1 MTTPAQRRAFIL
13 VGLMILAS
21 WTPLAA
27 LPTASAHNGIVAEWG
42 SEGAN
47 DTGWLRMDATGA
59 NAAAGQM
66 AMSNLMLDFAPG
78 AEIENL
84 TFEIRVNG
92 SNGTWVEEP
101 QLLLPDAPASILD
114 WRGLG
119 SLGQQNDFINGDP
132 YSGRL
137 SPNSDSNA
145 GWVLPGGST
154 ITDVVIETLR
164 PADALVTTYRYD
176 VNVVDSAIHP
186 DDGRL
191 YIALDNSVIQ
201 VDANNNPQMIHW
213 FDVEMEPLDMAIDAS
228 QDALH
233 VTCADGEIRVFSLK
247 DSSLIGNYT
256 SPFGEVVHQI
266 ESVGPGFL
274 VASNGNTLWQVS
286 MGANLAST
294 WVDVG
299 TLATDGSPAT
309 DLLVIS
315 TDIWVATNGAG
326 LFHYSGGGMGIQ
338 QYDSQN
344 VLPSDNVVDLEM
356 AGTYLLIGLED
367 AGVAR
372 RDLSTGNWVATWNTG
387 NWLLSDDIEA
397 ISSADGWAHIIA
409 DNVVYSYN
417 TTSLSFSSSWSMS
430 DLDLSR
436 DTGQVLIPWPTGGAR
451 APADHSVLVGDES
464 GVFTILRPHVS
475 NHGAPAQGA
484 MWSQLELASGP
495 SVTEMIDAVE
505 LNGVLYIATEDTI
518 QRFNTSQFRWET
530 PHVMQISSAIVCI
543 ATDGTDLFIGTEGDG
558 VIQMQPSGATIQSW
572 DTSDDLSAN
581 EVSDIEHD
589 VFTGQMIAIHP
600 FSGMSVIDTN
610 STTVNET
617 WTTNDGNLG
626 TNRMSA
632 LAVRGGIAYLG
643 TIGGGIE
650 RIDIANSTRL
660 TPWTSTGLDDLDSM
674 PIAIDGDTLYLGIY
688 GYGVLIYNTSS
699 GEQID
704 VWQRTGGNGPGG
716 NNQIPSNGVLSLA
729 VLSPGTVLVGTINGG
744 ARHTSSGWTEMGNTG
759 NEFADEF
766 YDWDFDNQYIY
777 AATETGA
784 CQWSRSNLAFQKCW
798 DDNPDGLPAQFV
810 YAVELI
816 EPNRLWVG
824 HYEGA
829 GVIDTANDTVIK
841 AWRAGVETNNA
852 KTVVIGDI
860 AYIGYDGV
868 GILRYDLTTDEWL
881 SPWDS
886 ATSNLIESN
895 GVTAMVQDLN
905 PNRLWVGGDMGLNLI
920 DVVNG
925 TLVEDWDS
933 GNNPGSITLSNQE
946 PAELTIVGDT
956 MYYLQVRFGNN
967 GYSSNDNVYRYDIVN
982 MTQVSTLD
990 VGSVE
995 GSSGLLHGMGAVGD
1009 IIHFGMS
1016 DTQQWWESG
1025 HMVRWNHTSSSW
1037 MDSIEA
1043 NGQVERV
1050 NAQFA
1055 GDCDPTPTNCHLY
1068 AAYGET
1074 PLHQV
1079 DMNGNL
1085 VQSWDSTA
1093 LEGPI
1098 RGIVTWD
1105 GAVLFGT
1112 EDGIARYNYSSN
1124 TWLSEWTENN
1134 GLPNNV
1140 EDAVFSMNV
1149 IGDDLWV
1156 ATMLTNGWNRNSKI
1170 LQLNGTSGQWTVHDA
1185 GSGQIPEGY
1194 GADIGVCDDIVHVAM
1209 NRWAGWGSQGGV
1221 ARYDLN
1227 SGTWLSDWTQGQ
1239 NGLPHDN
1246 PVAIACDEAYD
1257 ITYIGFEEDD
1267 GSIARYDYVN
1277 LRFLAEIDEDDNT
1290 VSEPIFPGA
1299 MYHFGGGLLAGHYD
1313 SGGLTY
1319 VGTTGAAITSI
1330 IPFSQGDEA
1339 TSIAPVP
1346 GGQAY
1351 EFAIGR
1357 AGGSSGYNR
1366 VDNLDSNGLF
1376 PGAWDNLATL
1386 STGRLAEFTGNAT
1399 HIWAAPIDDYY
1410 STYGT
1415 AILEGEYQA
1424 NGSIEWTRAW
1434 NLNSELVNEITLD
1447 GDTLWIATS
1456 GLGLWQVDLISGNV
1470 TPTGFPLHGQM
1481 DGMAWYGNEL
1491 IVGLMG
1497 TPSTAAGVQRYDT
1510 STGQW
1515 GAGRIAAGLPSNYV
1529 RDFEKIGDL
1538 VYIATLAGMGVWN
1551 LSADDWEDPMTT
1563 ADGLP
1568 TPFIEHLDSENGVL
1582 LVGTPSGMMS
1592 YEPGV
1597 GLGQMYG
1604 RNQGLVGDS
1613 VNGIARITDSS
1624 GVTTLFVS
1632 HNGEGP
1638 TRPGFSEITPIVQS
1652 GQAGMGYTVI
1662 DTTLIDVLPS
1672 NVITALVS
1680 DWWGVHIATDEGPM
1694 MHWNAA
1700 AAEMEQ
1706 GSRASSF
1713 ADWPVTQMSSD
1724 GQNILAVSNF
1734 GVDRINPSSPLHPAT
1749 RLTTYGNLESSVI
1762 TQSGI
1767 YVVGSDGLHIW
1778 GQAPAFVESE
1788 REEIRRAEPLMINFG
1803 GTAFDVT
1810 SEARP
1815 GNEIVLINSSNA
1827 QTLPMF
1833 GTAGPAN
1840 IPMTQDMLTLSSP
1853 VSGAA
1858 TWVSSTRLNYSG
1870 TWDLA
1875 ELDLN
1880 LQTMVQNAISNSV
1893 LTTSGRSLHLQ
1904 LQSPSNGSL
1913 EVRLTYDWI
1922 RSESPSEMIDLFDR
1936 PNDGGGILTAQWT
1949 VTQDH
1954 SFAAYRIYL
1963 RADSNWTTPPTA
1975 TDLLSTTWD
1984 ARLPDWTRV
1993 TAELN
1998 SHNGQ
2003 PLVDG
2008 TAYWAIIVIE
2018 YPDGSI
2024 GEPSSPFGPATP
2036 TNEVPTPPEWAA
2048 GGPVPYEEGG
2058 QDGDLFIE
2066 WAPCTEL
2073 DASVTRFWPSHQPIN
2088 GNPIGL
2094 PRSFELAHD
2103 AGNNTTISPP
2113 GGAGHPFWVAFTCV
2127 DESGQHDPENA
2138 TIIGPIVPTGGI
2150 DDGTAP
2156 LPIQDIDAWDT
2167 PDDEGGRI
2175 NVSWTA
2181 NLEDDC
2187 SWYTIYAAPVVSDT
2201 PPDWA
2206 DDAEVAQIVVPCLP
2220 RPGPGPGQ
2228 GQQGEFN
2235 NTYNVIIDEI
2245 AGAYLID
2252 LMPYWITVVASDNW
2266 GNVDHWNV
2274 TWVQAFSVQNTIGV
2288 DPPPRV
2294 EDLQAWD
2301 HSGDDGTAIDVQWA
2315 PTTVNDFAFYVVW
2328 ASEHPL
2334 ENVAIKWME
2343 CEENP
2348 SDCGLLVI
2356 QQQRQSWNGP
2366 INIVLET
2373 ALYGGNSV
2381 SEATAS
2387 EIISNQPIWVTV
2399 TIHDIKG
2406 NAFLTNLGEH
2416 MTMVTPIDNSGDI
2429 IAPDRLPEPV
2439 VVDRP
2444 DDSGDGL
2451 LVSYSISDAS
2461 DLDHYEIYA
2470 DIIPFT
2476 DVGSRDPALMID
2488 RDGGT
2493 NSPGQGGFGDGRPG
2507 GGRQVS
2513 DMLTIELTALSNG
2526 RNIEPGVMVWVA
2538 VIPVDTSDNAWYTDL
2553 NVGQAT
2559 AIDDS
2564 LIDPGLHLPVIT
2576 GITATWNEDRDE
2588 ITVEWDESND
2598 PKVVGYIIHL
2608 NPEFYEDVRSAFY
2621 QFDMVQGTRSTVT
2634 PMPLPTEETNDISVF
2649 DVNGTWHI
2657 SVVAYD
2663 GEVTRFGVTPVE
2675 VRNWT
2680 SDAQGLEDSNV
2691 EDSGEW
2697 WNELSPM
2704 EMALMALL
2712 TLMILLLSMIIVGR
2726 LRKPSFDPLEHATP
2740 NWELQVEDWGGDNYA
2755 TTMEPEV
2762 NFADTL
2768 VPAATSI
2775 RATSPPPGI
2784 NTPVTTSVDD
2794 LESLAGDLLGE
2805 SDKKDSVDTS
2815 FLDDLL

>member
-1 MTTPAQRRAFIL
+1 MTTASRRQAFVL

-27 LPTASAHNGIVAEWG
+27 LPIASAHSGIVAEWG
-42 SEGAN
+42 SEGSN

-59 NAAAGQM
+59 NAATGQM

-92 SNGTWVEEP
+92 SNGTWIQEP
-101 QLLLPDAPASILD
+101 QLFLPDAPATILD

-132 YSGRL
+132 HTGRL

-154 ITDVVIETLR
+154 ITDVVIEALR
-164 PADALVTTYRYD
+164 PADSFVTTYRVD

-201 VDANNNPQMIHW
+201 LDANNDPHLIHW

-228 QDALH
+228 ENMLH
-233 VTCADGEIRVFSLK
+233 VTCADGQIRVFSLK
-247 DSSLIGNYT
+247 DSSLVGNYT
-256 SPFGEVVHQI
+256 SPSGAVVHQI

-274 VASNGNTLWQVS
+274 VASNGNTLWQVT
-286 MGANLAST
+286 MGPNLAST
-294 WVDVG
+294 WVNVA
-299 TLATDGSPAT
+299 TLAVRDIIIPAT
-309 DLLVIS
+309 AMLVVS
-315 TDIWVATNGAG
+315 TDVWIGTDGAG
-326 LFHYSGGGMGIQ
+326 LFHYSGGSIQ
-338 QYDSQN
+338 HYDSQN
-344 VLPSDNVVDLEM
+344 TLPSDSVTALEVV
-356 AGTYLLIGLED
+356 GTYLLIGLAD

-372 RDLSTGNWVATWNTG
+372 RDLATGNWVATWNTG
-387 NWLLSDDIEA
+387 NWLLSDDIQD

-417 TTSLSFSSSWSMS
+417 TTSLSFSSSWTMS
-430 DLDLSR
+430 DLELSR
-436 DTGQVLIPWPTGGAR
+436 SSGQSLIPWPTGGAR
-451 APADHSVLVGDES
+451 APADHSVLVGDGS
-464 GVFTILRPHVS
+464 GVFTVLRPHAQ
-475 NHGAPAQGA
+475 NHGASSSSWPQI
-484 MWSQLELASGP
+484 ELASGP

-505 LNGVLYIATEDTI
+505 LNGILYIATEETI
-518 QRFNTSQFRWET
+518 QRFNVSQYRWET
-530 PHVMQISSAIVCI
+530 PHQMQINSALVCI
-543 ATDGTDLFIGTEGDG
+543 ATDGTDLFVGTEGDG
-558 VIQMQPSGATIQSW
+558 VIHMDTNGTTLGAW

-581 EVSDIEHD
+581 EVIDIEHD
-589 VFTGQMIAIHP
+589 VYTGQMIAIHP

-610 STTVNET
+610 STTVSET
-617 WTTNDGNLG
+617 WTNNNGGLA

-643 TIGGGIE
+643 TNGGGIE

-660 TPWTSTGLDDLDSM
+660 TPWTSTGLDDLESM
-674 PIAIDGDTLYLGIY
+674 PIAVDGDTLYLGIY
-688 GYGVLIYNTSS
+688 GFGVLIYNTSS

-704 VWQRTGGNGPGG
+704 VWRRTGGNGGPGGGG
-716 NNQIPSNGVLSLA
+716 NNQIPSNNVLSLA
-729 VLSPGTVLVGTINGG
+729 VLSPGTVLVGTMNGG
-744 ARHTSSGWTEMGNTG
+744 ARHTSSGWTEMGSTG

-841 AWRAGVETNNA
+841 AWQAGTETNNA
-852 KTVVIGDI
+852 KTVVIGDV
-860 AYIGYDGV
+860 AYIGYDGI
-868 GILRYDLTTDEWL
+868 GILRYDLSVDEWL

-886 ATSNLIESN
+886 ATSNLLESN
-895 GVTAMVQDLN
+895 GVTAMVQDVN
-905 PNRLWVGGDMGLNLI
+905 PNRIWVGGDMGLNLI

-933 GNNPGSITLSNQE
+933 GSNPGGISLSNQE

-956 MYYLQVRFGNN
+956 LYYLQVRFGNN

-982 MTQVSTLD
+982 MTQLSTLD
-990 VGSVE
+990 VGSSE

-1009 IIHFGMS
+1009 VIHFGMS

-1025 HMVRWNHTSSSW
+1025 YMVRWNHTSSSW

-1068 AAYGET
+1068 AAYGDT

-1085 VQSWDSTA
+1085 VRSWDTGV

-1124 TWLSEWTENN
+1124 TWLSDWTENN

-1140 EDAVFSMNV
+1140 EDSVFSMKV

-1156 ATMLTNGWNRNSKI
+1156 GTMLTSGWNRNSKI
-1170 LQLNGTSGQWTVHDA
+1170 LQLNGTTGQWTVHDA

-1239 NGLPHDN
+1239 NALPHDN

-1257 ITYIGFEEDD
+1257 IVYIGFEEGD

-1277 LRFLAEIDEDDNT
+1277 LRFLAEIDDDDNT
-1290 VSEPIFPGA
+1290 ISEPIFPGA

-1313 SGGLTY
+1313 SGGLTF
-1319 VGTTGAAITSI
+1319 VGTTGPVITSI

-1386 STGRLAEFTGNAT
+1386 STGRLAEFTGNST

-1415 AILEGEYQA
+1415 AILEGEYQS
-1424 NGSIEWTRAW
+1424 NGTVEWTRAW
-1434 NLNSELVNEITLD
+1434 NFNSELVNEMTLD
-1447 GDTLWIATS
+1447 GDTLWLSTT
-1456 GLGLWQVDLISGNV
+1456 GLGLWQINLTSGIV

-1481 DGMAWYGNEL
+1481 DGMAWYGSEL
-1491 IVGLMG
+1491 VVGLMG

-1515 GAGRIAAGLPSNYV
+1515 GAGKISAGLPSNYV

-1538 VYIATLAGMGVWN
+1538 VYIATLAGMGIWN

-1568 TPFIEHLDSENGVL
+1568 TPFIEWLDSDNGVL
-1582 LVGTPSGMMS
+1582 IMGTPSGLMS

-1613 VNGIARITDSS
+1613 VDGIAKITDPTT
-1624 GVTTLFVS
+1624 GQATLFVS

-1638 TRPGFSEITPIVQS
+1638 TRPGFSEVTTAVVQRP
-1652 GQAGMGYTVI
+1652 GLAYAVL

-1672 NVITALVS
+1672 NVITALTD

-1694 MHWNAA
+1694 MHWNGTAG
-1700 AAEMEQ
+1700 EMEQ
-1706 GSRASSF
+1706 GARPSSF

-1734 GVDRINPSSPLHPAT
+1734 GVDRINPSSPLHSAT
-1749 RLTTYGNLESSVI
+1749 RLTTYGNLQSSVI

-1778 GQAPAFVESE
+1778 GQAPAFVQKD
-1788 REEIRRAEPLMINFG
+1788 RDEIRRAEPLMINFG

-1810 SEARP
+1810 ADARP
-1815 GNEIVLINSSNA
+1815 GNEIVLVNLSNTV
-1827 QTLPMF
+1827 TLPMF

-1840 IPMTQDMLTLSSP
+1840 IPMTQDMLTISSP
-1853 VSGAA
+1853 IEGAA
-1858 TWVSSTRLNYSG
+1858 TWASSTHLNYTG

-1875 ELDLN
+1875 ELDAN
-1880 LQTMVQNAISNSV
+1880 LQTMVQSAISNSV
-1893 LTTSGRSLHLQ
+1893 LTTTGRSLHLQ

-1913 EVRLTYDWI
+1913 EVRLTYDWVRI
-1922 RSESPSEMIDLFDR
+1922 ESPSEMIDLFDR

-1963 RADSNWTTPPTA
+1963 NPGSNWTTPPTSA
-1975 TDLLSTTWD
+1975 DLLTATWD
-1984 ARLPDWTRV
+1984 ARIPDWTRV
-1993 TAELN
+1993 TADLN

-2008 TAYWAIIVIE
+2008 TPYWAVIVIE

-2036 TNEVPTPPEWAA
+2036 TNEVPAPPVWAS

-2113 GGAGHPFWVAFTCV
+2113 NGAGHPFWVAFTCV

-2156 LPIQDIDAWDT
+2156 LPIEDIAAWDT

-2187 SWYTIYAAPVVSDT
+2187 SWYTIYATPVVSDT

-2206 DDAEVAQIVVPCLP
+2206 DDADVARIVVPCLQ
-2220 RPGPGPGQ
+2220 RNSDNFTV
-2228 GQQGEFN
+2228 E
-2235 NTYNVIIDEI
+2235 VIMDEI

-2301 HSGDDGTAIDVQWA
+2301 HPDDDGSAIDVQWA

-2334 ENVAIKWME
+2334 ENVAFKWME

-2348 SDCGLLVI
+2348 ADCGLLVI

-2366 INIVLET
+2366 MNVVLER
-2373 ALYGGNSV
+2373 ALYGGNSLEE
-2381 SEATAS
+2381 STAS
-2387 EIISNQPIWVTV
+2387 DIVANQPIWVTV

-2406 NAFLTNLGEH
+2406 NAFLTNLGNH
-2416 MTMVTPIDNSGDI
+2416 MTMVTPIDNSGDV
-2429 IAPDRLPEPV
+2429 IAPDRLPEPEV
-2439 VVDRP
+2439 TDRP
-2444 DDSGDGL
+2444 DDNGDGL
-2451 LVSYSISDAS
+2451 LVTFSTSDAS

-2470 DIIPFT
+2470 DLIPFT
-2476 DVGSRDPALMID
+2476 DVGSREPAMVTD
-2488 RDGGT
+2488 RDG
-2493 NSPGQGGFGDGRPG
+2493 NSQFQGGQGPPGPG
-2507 GGRQVS
+2507 GGRQAS
-2513 DMLTIELTALSNG
+2513 DTLTIELTSISDG
-2526 RNIEPGVMVWVA
+2526 RDIDPGVMVWVA
-2538 VIPVDTSDNAWYTDL
+2538 VVPVDSSGNAWLTDL
-2553 NVGQAT
+2553 NVAT
-2559 AIDDS
+2559 ATPIDDS
-2564 LIDPGLHLPVIT
+2564 LTDPGLHLPEIT
-2576 GITATWNEDRDE
+2576 GIEAIWNEDRDE
-2588 ITVEWDESND
+2588 ITVTWDESRD
-2598 PKVVGYIIHL
+2598 PQVVGYIVHL
-2608 NPEFYEDVRSAFY
+2608 SPEIFEDVRAA
-2621 QFDMVQGTRSTVT
+2621 QFESNMTVRT
-2634 PMPLPTEETNDISVF
+2634 QLNNPIPLIRDPATINET
-2649 DVNGTWHI
+2649 WYA
-2657 SVVAYD
+2657 SVVAFD
-2663 GEVTRFGVTPVE
+2663 GEVTRFGVTPVA
-2675 VRNWT
+2675 VQDWS
-2680 SDAQGLEDSNV
+2680 SDSLGSDV
-2691 EDSGEW
+2691 EIDEEGSGDW
-2697 WNELSPM
+2697 WNQLSPM
-2704 EMALMALL
+2704 EMALMAVL

-2726 LRKPSFDPLEHATP
+2726 LRKPAFDPLQHATP
-2740 NWELQVEDWGGDNYA
+2740 NWELQVEDWGGDNYE
-2755 TTMEPEV
+2755 TTMEPAV
-2762 NFADTL
+2762 NFEDTL
-2768 VPAATSI
+2768 MPAATTI
-2775 RATSPPPGI
+2775 REAPPSTSSPPPM
-2784 NTPVTTSVDD
+2784 DD
-2794 LESLAGDLLGE
+2794 LESLAGDLLDAS
-2805 SDKKDSVDTS
+2805 SDTKSDDP
-2815 FLDDLL
+2815 FNLDDIL

>member
-1 MTTPAQRRAFIL
+1 MTTPSQRQAFTL

-27 LPTASAHNGIVAEWG
+27 LPMASAHMGVVAEWG
-42 SEGAN
+42 SEGSN

-66 AMSNLMLDFAPG
+66 AMSNLMIDFAPG
-78 AEIENL
+78 AEIDNL

-92 SNGTWVEEP
+92 SDGTWIEEP
-101 QLLLPDAPASILD
+101 QLFLPDGPASVLD

-119 SLGQQNDFINGDP
+119 SLGQQNDFMNGDP
-132 YSGRL
+132 HSGQL

-154 ITDVVIETLR
+154 VTDVVIEALR
-164 PADALVTTYRYD
+164 PADAYVTTYRVD
-176 VNVVDSAIHP
+176 LNVVDSAIHP

-191 YIALDNSVIQ
+191 YLALDNSVIQ
-201 VDANNNPQMIHW
+201 LDANNNPQLIHW
-213 FDVEMEPLDMAIDAS
+213 FDVEMEPLDMAIDVS
-228 QDALH
+228 QDLLH
-233 VTCADGEIRVFSLK
+233 VTCADGQIRAFSLK
-247 DSSLIGNYT
+247 DSSLVGNYT

-274 VASNGNTLWQVS
+274 VAANGNTLWQVTI
-286 MGANLAST
+286 GANLTST
-294 WVDVG
+294 WTNVG
-299 TLATDGSPAT
+299 TLFTGDGFIPAT
-309 DLLVIS
+309 DMIVVS
-315 TDIWVATNGAG
+315 TDVWIATDGAG
-326 LFHYSGGGMGIQ
+326 LFHYSGGGAIQ

-344 VLPSDNVVDLEM
+344 VLPSDSVVALEM
-356 AGTYLLIGLED
+356 AGTYLLIGLAD

-372 RDLSTGNWVATWNTG
+372 RDLSTGNWVATWNTA
-387 NWLLSDDIEA
+387 NWLLSDEIQD
-397 ISSADGWAHIIA
+397 ISSADGWAHIISE
-409 DNVVYSYN
+409 DVVYSYN
-417 TTSLSFSSSWSMS
+417 TTSLSFSSSWAMP

-436 DTGQVLIPWPTGGAR
+436 NLGQALIPWPSGGAR
-451 APADHSVLVGDES
+451 APANHSVLVGDGS
-464 GVFTILRPHVS
+464 GVFTILSPHTQ
-475 NHGAPAQGA
+475 NHGAPTQQGA
-484 MWSQLELASGP
+484 TWPQLVLASGP
-495 SVTEMIDAVE
+495 SVTEMTDAVE
-505 LNGVLYIATEDTI
+505 LNGVLYIATEETI
-518 QRFNTSQFRWET
+518 QRFNISQYRWET
-530 PHVMQISSAIVCI
+530 PHLVQTNSALLCI
-543 ATDGTDLFIGTEGDG
+543 ATDGVDLFIGTEADG
-558 VIQMQPSGATIQSW
+558 IIQMDTMGTILGTW
-572 DTSDDLSAN
+572 GTSDGLSAN

-617 WTTNDGNLG
+617 WTANRGGLE

-660 TPWTSTGLDDLDSM
+660 TPWTSTGLDDLESM

-688 GYGVLIYNTSS
+688 GFGVLVYNVSS

-704 VWQRTGGNGPGG
+704 VLQRTGGNGGPGGGG
-716 NNQIPSNGVLSLA
+716 NNQIPSNNVLSLA
-729 VLSPGTVLVGTINGG
+729 VLSPGTVLVGTTNGG
-744 ARHTSSGWTEMGNTG
+744 ARYASGSWTGMGSSG

-784 CQWSRSNLAFQKCW
+784 CQWSRSNLGFQKCW

-829 GVIDTANDTVIK
+829 GVIDITNDTVIK
-841 AWRAGVETNNA
+841 AWQAGTETNNA
-852 KTVVIGDI
+852 KTVIIGDI

-886 ATSNLIESN
+886 ATSTLLESN
-895 GVTAMVQDLN
+895 GVTAMVQDIN

-925 TLVEDWDS
+925 TLEEDWDS
-933 GNNPGSITLSNQE
+933 GANSGGITLSNQE
-946 PAELTIVGDT
+946 PGELVIVGNT
-956 MYYLQVRFGNN
+956 LYYMQVRFGNN
-967 GYSSNDNVYRYDIVN
+967 GYSSNDNVYRYDIAN
-982 MTQVSTLD
+982 MTQLNTLD
-990 VGSVE
+990 VGASE
-995 GSSGLLHGMGAVGD
+995 GSNAIIHGMGAVGD
-1009 IIHFGMS
+1009 IIHFGIS

-1025 HMVRWNHTSSSW
+1025 HLVRWNHSSGSW

-1043 NGQVERV
+1043 SGQVERV

-1068 AAYGET
+1068 AAYGDT
-1074 PLHQV
+1074 PLHQI
-1079 DMNGNL
+1079 DMSGNL
-1085 VQSWDSTA
+1085 VNSWDTTV

-1098 RGIVTWD
+1098 RGIVTWGD
-1105 GAVLFGT
+1105 TVLFGT
-1112 EDGIARYNYSSN
+1112 EDGIARYNYTNNS
-1124 TWLSEWTENN
+1124 WLSDWTENN

-1140 EDAVFSMNV
+1140 EEAVYSMSV

-1156 ATMLTNGWNRNSKI
+1156 ATMGTNGWNRNSKI
-1170 LQLNGTSGQWTVHDA
+1170 LQLNGTTGQWTVHDA

-1194 GADIGVCDDIVHVAM
+1194 GADIGVCNDIVHVAM
-1209 NRWAGWGSQGGV
+1209 NRWAEWGSQGGV

-1227 SGTWLSDWTQGQ
+1227 SGSWLSDWTQGQ
-1239 NGLPHDN
+1239 NGGLPHDN

-1257 ITYIGFEEDD
+1257 IVYIGFEEDD
-1267 GSIARYDYVN
+1267 GSIIRYDYVN
-1277 LRFLAEIDEDDNT
+1277 LRFIAEIDEDDNT
-1290 VSEPIFPGA
+1290 ISEPIFPGA
-1299 MYHFGGGLLAGHYD
+1299 MYHFGGGLLVGHYD
-1313 SGGLTY
+1313 SGGITF
-1319 VGTTGAAITSI
+1319 VGTTGPVITSI

-1339 TSIAPVP
+1339 TSIAHVP

-1366 VDNLDSNGLF
+1366 VDNLDVNGLF
-1376 PGAWDNLATL
+1376 PGGWDNLATL
-1386 STGRLAEFTGNAT
+1386 STGRIAEFTGNAT
-1399 HIWAAPIDDYY
+1399 HIWATPIDDYY

-1415 AILEGEYQA
+1415 AILEGVYGA

-1447 GDTLWIATS
+1447 GDTLWITTA
-1456 GLGLWQVDLISGNV
+1456 GLGLHQIDLITGNY
-1470 TPTGFPLHGQM
+1470 TFTGYPLHGQM
-1481 DGMAWYGNEL
+1481 DGLSWYGNEL
-1491 IVGLMG
+1491 VVGLMG

-1510 STGQW
+1510 TTGQW
-1515 GAGRIAAGLPSNYV
+1515 GAGRISAGLPSNYV

-1568 TPFIEHLDSENGVL
+1568 TPFIEYLDSDNGIL
-1582 LVGTPSGMMS
+1582 IIGTPSGLMS
-1592 YEPGV
+1592 YEPGL

-1604 RNQGLVGDS
+1604 RNQGLVGNS
-1613 VNGIARITDSS
+1613 VDGIAKITDPTTGAS
-1624 GVTTLFVS
+1624 TLFTS

-1638 TRPGFSEITPIVQS
+1638 TRPGFSEVTTAVMQTP
-1652 GQAGMGYTVI
+1652 GLAYTVL

-1672 NVITALVS
+1672 NVITALTS

-1694 MHWNAA
+1694 MHWNGAT
-1700 AAEMEQ
+1700 AEMEQ
-1706 GSRASSF
+1706 GTRPSAF
-1713 ADWPVTQMSSD
+1713 ANWPVTQMSSD
-1724 GQNILAVSNF
+1724 GQNVLAVSNL
-1734 GVDRINPSSPLHPAT
+1734 GVDRINPSSPLHSAT
-1749 RLTTYGNLESSVI
+1749 RLTTYGNLKNSVI
-1762 TQSGI
+1762 TPSGI
-1767 YVVGSDGLHIW
+1767 YVVGTDGLHIW

-1788 REEIRRAEPLMINFG
+1788 RSEIRRAEPLMINFG

-1810 SEARP
+1810 DEARP
-1815 GNEIVLINSSNA
+1815 GNEIILVDSSSTL
-1827 QTLPMF
+1827 TLPMF

-1840 IPMTQDMLTLSSP
+1840 IPMTQDMLTITSP
-1853 VSGAA
+1853 VAGAA

-1875 ELDLN
+1875 ELDIN
-1880 LQTMVQNAISNSV
+1880 LQTIVQTAISNSA
-1893 LTTSGRSLHLQ
+1893 LTTAGRSLHLQ

-1913 EVRLTYDWI
+1913 EIRLTYDWI
-1922 RSESPSEMIDLFDR
+1922 RIESPSEMIDLFDR
-1936 PNDGGGILTAQWT
+1936 PNDGGEILTAQWT

-1963 RADSNWTTPPTA
+1963 RPDSNWTTPPTSA
-1975 TDLLSTTWD
+1975 DLLTTTWD
-1984 ARLPDWTRV
+1984 ARLPDWTRD
-1993 TAELN
+1993 TADLN

-2003 PLVDG
+2003 SLVDG
-2008 TAYWAIIVIE
+2008 TPYWAVIVIE

-2024 GEPSSPFGPATP
+2024 GEPSPPIGPATP
-2036 TNEVPTPPEWAA
+2036 TNEVPAPPEWAD
-2048 GGPVPYEEGG
+2048 GGPVPYDEGG
-2058 QDGDLFIE
+2058 QDGDLFLE

-2113 GGAGHPFWVAFTCV
+2113 GGAGHPFWIAFTCV

-2156 LPIQDIDAWDT
+2156 LPIEDIDAWDT

-2175 NVSWTA
+2175 NVTWTA

-2187 SWYTIYAAPVVSDT
+2187 SWYTVFATPVVSDT
-2201 PPDWA
+2201 PPEWA
-2206 DDAEVAQIVVPCLP
+2206 DDADIARIVVPCSF
-2220 RPGPGPGQ
+2220 RNSNSNMI
-2228 GQQGEFN
+2228 E
-2235 NTYNVIIDEI
+2235 VIIDEI

-2274 TWVQAFSVQNTIGV
+2274 TWVQAFSVQNTVGV

-2301 HSGDDGTAIDVQWA
+2301 HPEDDGTAVDVQWS
-2315 PTTVNDFAFYVVW
+2315 PTTVNDFAFYVIW

-2334 ENVAIKWME
+2334 DNVAFKWME

-2348 SDCGLLVI
+2348 ADCGLLVI
-2356 QQQRQSWNGP
+2356 QQQRQSWNGAM
-2366 INIVLET
+2366 NIVLEK
-2373 ALYGGNSV
+2373 ALYGGNTIEESTP
-2381 SEATAS
+2381 SD
-2387 EIISNQPIWVTV
+2387 IIPNQPIWVTV

-2406 NAFLTNLGEH
+2406 NAFLTNLGDH
-2416 MTMVTPIDNSGDI
+2416 MTLVTPIDNSGDV
-2429 IAPDRLPEPV
+2429 IAPDRLSEPDV
-2439 VVDRP
+2439 MDRP
-2444 DDSGDGL
+2444 DDNGDGL
-2451 LVSYSISDAS
+2451 LVGFSISDAS
-2461 DLDHYEIYA
+2461 DLDYYEVYA
-2470 DIIPFT
+2470 DTIPFT
-2476 DVGSRDPALMID
+2476 DVASREPALIVN
-2488 RDGGT
+2488 RDGGID
-2493 NSPGQGGFGDGRPG
+2493 GFGQDGFGPGGPGG
-2507 GGRQVS
+2507 GGRQATEMIS
-2513 DMLTIELTALSNG
+2513 IELTSLSNG
-2526 RNIEPGVMVWVA
+2526 RNVEPGVMIWVA
-2538 VIPVDTSDNAWYTDL
+2538 VVPVDSSGNAWLTDL
-2553 NVGQAT
+2553 NVGKAS
-2559 AIDDS
+2559 AVDDS
-2564 LIDPGLHLPVIT
+2564 LIDPGLHLPEIT
-2576 GITATWNEDRDE
+2576 GIIATWNEDRNE
-2588 ITVEWDESND
+2588 ITVTWDESRD
-2598 PKVVGYIIHL
+2598 AQVVGYILHL
-2608 NPEFYEDVRSAFY
+2608 SSEVYEDVRYAEY
-2621 QFDMVQGTRSTVT
+2621 EFDMVQGTRSTIGS
-2634 PMPLPTEETNDISVF
+2634 DIF
-2649 DVNGTWHI
+2649 DAGVDAEQVDANGTWYI
-2657 SVVAYD
+2657 SVVAFD
-2663 GEVTRFGVTPVE
+2663 GEVTRFGVIPVTVE
-2675 VRNWT
+2675 DWT
-2680 SDAQGLEDSNV
+2680 SGSQNSNV
-2691 EDSGEW
+2691 DIDEEGSSEW
-2697 WNELSPM
+2697 WDELSPM
-2704 EMALMALL
+2704 EMALMAVL
-2712 TLMILLLSMIIVGR
+2712 TLMIILLSMIIVGR
-2726 LRKPSFDPLEHATP
+2726 LRNSNHNPLDHATP
-2740 NWELQVEDWGGDNYA
+2740 NWELQVDDWGGDNYE

-2762 NFADTL
+2762 NFEDTL
-2768 VPAATSI
+2768 MPAATTI
-2775 RATSPPPGI
+2775 RETTPPPSNI
-2784 NTPVTTSVDD
+2784 TPSPTSVDD

-2805 SDKKDSVDTS
+2805 PEKKDSLDTS